1 MITRGV
7 SSLLFSLVLLVMAP
21 VVLLALDTSHY
32 DVLGLDKSAKA
43 SEIRRAY
50 RRLSLQYHPDKRK
63 SDPLA
68 AEKFTKIGE
77 AYEVL
82 GDEDKRMLYDEY
94 GGREFTN
101 QWEFQQAQRRGDVD
115 AKSGFYKSS
124 DIVRT
129 ISSQHEFNTLLG
141 QGKPALVEFYAPWCV
156 HCQQMVG
163 SYKKAAVLLED
174 TALVGAVN
182 CDTAKDVCQRQR
194 VNSYPTLKFFFWK
207 KKLETTFQSHSHSPE
222 DIHGF
227 VVKQLDDRVVKLTEK
242 NFDERVLGSTSMW
255 VVDFSAG
262 RWCGPCQ
269 AVEPHLRDLAYNMKH
284 LIKVGIVQCDTQ
296 KALCDK
302 MGVPHFPHLKI
313 FSKGPKGD
321 GYMGEEMQFH
331 TPHFP
336 ALGILSLV
344 DTIGRAALS
353 GRDFDEEDF
362 LERLTEFY
370 EIHNPTKVE
379 KVEALAAKHRG
390 HEDDLIRNL
399 EKRYG
404 TSFPKKEL

>member
-1 MITRGV
+1 MARCV
-7 SSLLFSLVLLVMAP
+7 AALVVPL
-21 VVLLALDTSHY
+21 VVLVATAVALDTSHY
-32 DVLGLDKSAKA
+32 EVLGLDKTATA
-43 SEIRRAY
+43 AQIRRAY
-50 RRLSLQYHPDKRK
+50 RKLSLQYHPDKRK
-63 SDPLA
+63 SDPKA
-68 AEKFTKIGE
+68 AEKFNKIGE

-101 QWEFQQAQRRGDVD
+101 QWEFQQAQQRGDVD

-129 ISSQHEFNTLLG
+129 ISTPYELKSLLG
-141 QGKPALVEFYAPWCV
+141 QGRPTLVEFYAPWCV

-182 CDTAKDVCQRQR
+182 CDAARTVCERQR
-194 VNSYPTLKFFFWK
+194 VHSYPTLKFFYPK
-207 KKLETTFQSHSHSPE
+207 KKIETTYQSHSHSPE

-242 NFDERVLGSTSMW
+242 NFDDRVLSSTSLW

-284 LIKVGIVQCDTQ
+284 IIRVGIVQCDNQ
-296 KALCDK
+296 KPLCDR
-302 MGVPHFPHLKI
+302 MGVPHFPFLKI
-313 FSKGPKGD
+313 FHKGQKGED
-321 GYMGEEMQFH
+321 YTGDELQFN

-344 DTIGRAALS
+344 DTIGRAALV
-353 GRDFDEEDF
+353 GNEFDEEDF
-362 LERLTEFY
+362 IERLTEFY
-370 EIHNPTKVE
+370 EIHNPNKVD

-390 HEDDLIRNL
+390 HEEDLIRNL

-404 TSFPKKEL
+404 AAFPKKEL